1 MPFPSK
7 FKFEEAD
14 LKQSVKRFIPTTLKH
29 RELSL
34 ISAELRERGI
44 FSATT
49 YQTSH
54 LQEIQKQVD
63 KLIAG
68 DTDTATA
75 RLALKDSLDAL
86 GYRPE
91 PDKVGTIEDLR
102 SDPRLDLIIRT
113 NVEQATGY
121 GQWQQGQDQ
130 SILDAW
136 PAQELVRWEPR
147 DKKRDWKQ
155 RWIDAGGQVFEGEGL
170 DGPGRLVALKDSPVW
185 SKLSIFGTPYPPFDF
200 NSGVG
205 VEDVTRGDA
214 IDLGLMEPSDV
225 IQPEDRGFNE
235 DLKTET
241 HALTKDWKKA
251 ILTSLEW
258 QYEFNGNTLTRKGWN

>member
-1 MPFPSK
+1 MAFPSK

-68 DTDTATA
+68 DTDQATA
-75 RLALKDSLDAL
+75 NLVLRDSIRSL
-86 GYRPE
+86 GYSAE
-91 PDKVGTIEDLR
+91 PGKEGTIEDLS
-102 SDPRLDLIIRT
+102 SDPRLDLILRT
-113 NVEQATGY
+113 NVEQAQGY
-121 GQWQQGQDQ
+121 GEWQQGQDQ
-130 SILDAW
+130 TILDAW
-136 PAQELVRWEPR
+136 PAQELVRWEAR
-147 DKKRDWKQ
+147 DKKRNWLQ
-155 RWIDAGGQVFEGEGL
+155 RWIDLGGQVFEG
-170 DGPGRLVALKDSPVW
+170 DGPDEPGRMIALKDSPIW

-205 VEDVTRGDA
+205 VDDVTRGEA
-214 IDLGLMEPSDV
+214 IELGLMEPSDV
-225 IQPEDRGFNE
+225 IKPEDRGFNE
-235 DLKTET
+235 YLKTET

-258 QYEFNGNTLTRKGWN
+258 QYEFDGNVLTRKEWN